1 MAQPG
6 WEAWRH
12 DHPIG
17 GSEMNMNKAFAR
29 RAASAVAIACG
40 ATAPAAHAWE
50 MQSGDWLFGVSG
62 TVNGFYVYREAET
75 LGADGNFTKTKNSA
89 VENGLLPAWINFQ
102 LSTKVDGWDVK
113 AHFGFA
119 PGINDKSDII
129 GLPHNADPASALS
142 PFSQI
147 DTRNALFSLGRPEF
161 GTVTVG
167 RDIGI
172 FGRDI
177 ILSDM
182 TILGVGGNAN
192 AAVPFNTTFGMI
204 SHGYMY
210 VGFQPQI
217 SYKSPNFGGFTFEGG
232 IFHPSQFA
240 GTETREPGFQANAAW
255 GGNPMGSPTKI
266 WGSLVSQN
274 TSGPGS
280 HRAEGYELGAKVGI
294 SAFEA
299 VLYGFQGKGLGAS
312 TIGAQFFL
320 TVDADGQRQDSK
332 GYFAQAT
339 YKFDKTK
346 FGLSYGENRDDN
358 SPLCGGCDRKS
369 PAGTFGVYHSFN
381 KYVTFTGEYVRE
393 EIKNDSTKVAKI
405 NTFALGAILFF

>member
-1 MAQPG
+1 MIKVEG
-6 WEAWRH
+6 MVRVT
-12 DHPIG
+12 
-17 GSEMNMNKAFAR
+17 R
-29 RAASAVAIACG
+29 LAVAVG
-40 ATAPAAHAWE
+40 LATAAVPSAHAWE
-50 MQSGDWLFGVSG
+50 MQQGDWLFGVSG

-89 VENGLLPAWINFQ
+89 VENGLLPAWINFK
-102 LSTKVDGWDVK
+102 LSTKVEGWDVK

-129 GLPHNADPASALS
+129 GLPHNADPSTGLS

-161 GTVTVG
+161 GTLTVG

-217 SYKSPNFGGFTFEGG
+217 RYTSPDFAGFVVDAG

-240 GTETREPGFQANAAW
+240 GTETKSPGFQANASYTMK
-255 GGNPMGSPTKI
+255 PVKI
-266 WGSLVSQN
+266 WGSLISQD

-280 HRAEGYELGAKVGI
+280 HRAEGYELGVKGGAAG
-294 SAFEA
+294 FEG

-320 TVDADGQRQDSK
+320 TRDADGERQKSK
-332 GYFAQAT
+332 GYFAQGT
-339 YKFDKTK
+339 YQFGKTK
-346 FGLSYGENRDDN
+346 AGVSYGENRDDN
-358 SPLCGGCDRKS
+358 SPLCGGCDRKA
-369 PAGTFGVYHSFN
+369 PAATFGVYHSFN

>member
-1 MAQPG
+1 M
-6 WEAWRH
+6 R
-12 DHPIG
+12 
-17 GSEMNMNKAFAR
+17 MNKAIAR
-29 RAASAVAIACG
+29 RTASVIALGCSAAM
-40 ATAPAAHAWE
+40 APTAHAWE

-62 TVNGFYVYREAET
+62 TVNGFYVNREVEAR
-75 LGADGNFTKTKNSA
+75 GADGKNVTTHNSA
-89 VENGLLPAWINFQ
+89 VENGLLPAWINFKLGTQ
-102 LSTKVDGWDVK
+102 VDGWDVK
-113 AHFGFA
+113 VHFGFA
-119 PGINDKSDII
+119 PGINDRSDII
-129 GLPHNADPASALS
+129 GLPHNADPTSALS

-147 DTRNALFSLGRPEF
+147 DTRNALFSFGKPTF

-217 SYKSPNFGGFTFEGG
+217 TYKTPDFSGFTAEGG

-240 GTETREPGFQANAAW
+240 GTETKQPGFQANATWASKA
-255 GGNPMGSPTKI
+255 MGAPVKI
-266 WGSLVSQN
+266 WGSLVSQD

-280 HRAEGYELGAKVGI
+280 HRAEGYELGGKLGI
-294 SAFEA
+294 GDFEG

-312 TIGAQFFL
+312 TVGAQFFL
-320 TVDADGQRQDSK
+320 TVDANGDPQKSK
-332 GYFAQAT
+332 GYFAQGT
-339 YKFDKTK
+339 YKFGPTK
-346 FGLSYGENRDDN
+346 VGLSYGENKDDN

-369 PAGTFGVYHSFN
+369 PAGTAGVYYTFN
-381 KYVTFTGEYVRE
+381 KYITFTGEYVRE
-393 EIKNDSTKVAKI
+393 DIKNDSAKAAKI
-405 NTFALGAILFF
+405 TTFALGAILFF